1 LYNKYYQDELSYL
14 RELGK
19 EFALANPEAAHFV
32 GEASSDPEVERLLEG
47 FSFLT
52 ARIRQKLDDEI
63 PELTHALIEMLWPHY
78 LRPIPSMTVL
88 QFEALPQ
95 AAKTVRSIPR
105 GTEVQSVPVDGTPC
119 KFRTAYDVT
128 LQPWT
133 LESLSARTD
142 AQPALKLRFRMA
154 EGVSLKKLGVSDL
167 RLHLA
172 GETAVSRALYLCL
185 CRYLKRITVQPAVGG
200 SATAID
206 GATVRPAGFASD
218 QPLLPYPVASF
229 SGFRFLQEY
238 FAFPS
243 KFMFV
248 DVVGLRG
255 LQALG
260 DAAAFDLTFELTDL
274 PRTMPPVSASNVLLH
289 CSPAVNLFSHEAD
302 PIRMDH
308 ERVEYRL
315 RPSGST
321 TDHFEVYTIDKVSG
335 IAAGTAAVQEYH
347 PFLRFARR
355 SGQEAR
361 LYRHRLQPSVVDDQ
375 VDVLINLLHP
385 SSEGGVPDVETLSI
399 ELTCTNRMLPSRL
412 MIGDVATSAPGS
424 PTFAKFRNITRPT
437 ASIPPTLGSD
447 LHWRLLSH
455 LTLNYLSLV
464 DLETLRRL
472 LGLYHFRARAD
483 KQSENALRQLLQGL
497 KGVKSTPAM
506 RLFQGTPIRGLHV
519 EIDVDEEGLGGE
531 GETYLLGTV
540 LSEFFAQYVSLNAFC
555 RLTLNGTKYGEI
567 YQWPSRMG
575 DRILL

>member
-1 LYNKYYQDELSYL
+1 VYNKYYQDELSYL

-32 GEASSDPEVERLLEG
+32 GESSSDPEVERLLEG

-63 PELTHALIEMLWPHY
+63 PELTHALVEMLWPHY

-95 AAKTVRSIPR
+95 AAKMVRPVPR

-119 KFRTAYDVT
+119 RFRTAYDVT

-154 EGVSLKKLGVSDL
+154 EGVSLKKLGISEI

-172 GETAVSRALYLCL
+172 GEAVVSRSLYLCL
-185 CRYLKRITVQPAVGG
+185 CRYLKRITVQPVGG
-200 SATAID
+200 ASASAVE
-206 GATVRPAGFASD
+206 GAAVRPAGFGAD
-218 QPLLPYPVASF
+218 QFLLPFPAASF
-229 SGFRFLQEY
+229 TGFRLLQEY

-255 LQALG
+255 LQAVG
-260 DAAAFDLTFELTDL
+260 DATAFDLTFELTQL
-274 PRTMPPVSASNVLLH
+274 PRAMPPVSASNVLLH
-289 CSPAVNLFSHEAD
+289 CSPAVNLFPHEAD
-302 PIRMDH
+302 PIRLDH

-315 RPSGST
+315 RPSGG
-321 TDHFEVYTIDKVSG
+321 DPNHFEVYTIDKVTG

-355 SGQEAR
+355 SGQESR
-361 LYRHRLQPSVVDDQ
+361 LYRHRLQPSVVGDQ
-375 VDVLINLLHP
+375 VDVFISLLHP
-385 SSEGGVPDVETLSI
+385 AAEGGVPDVETISS
-399 ELTCTNRMLPSRL
+399 ELTCSNRMLPSRL
-412 MIGDVATSAPGS
+412 MIGDVSAPAGAS

-464 DLETLRRL
+464 DLEALRRL
-472 LGLYHFRARAD
+472 LGLYHFRARVD
-483 KQSENALRQLLQGL
+483 QKSENSLRLLLQGL
-497 KGVKSTPAM
+497 KAVRSMPAT
-506 RLFQGTPIRGLHV
+506 RLFQGTPVRGLHV
-519 EIDVDEEGLGGE
+519 DLDVDEEGLGGE
-531 GETYLLGTV
+531 GETYLLGSV
-540 LSEFFAQYVSLNAFC
+540 LNEFFAQYVSLNAFC
-555 RLTLNGTKYGEI
+555 RLTVNGTKFGEI